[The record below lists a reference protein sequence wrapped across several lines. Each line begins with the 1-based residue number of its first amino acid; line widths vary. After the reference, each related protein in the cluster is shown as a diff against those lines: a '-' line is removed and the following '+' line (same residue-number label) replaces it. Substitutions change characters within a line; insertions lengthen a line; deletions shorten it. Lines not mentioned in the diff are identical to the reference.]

1 MYRIETERAD
11 LFDVNMMIAMKVSVA
26 GAALQKELENA
37 FINAIGSH
45 QILLSKVVI
54 KSNGDAFYEEYQEN
68 NNKIFFRDFVLE
80 ELIEEQ
86 EK

>member
-45 QILLSKVVI
+45 QI
-54 KSNGDAFYEEYQEN
+54 
-68 NNKIFFRDFVLE
+68 
-80 ELIEEQ
+80 
-86 EK
+86 